1 MKKRILSFALAI
13 ILSFGGIMTPS
24 VHANLEGYS
33 EFEDLIMDYYFLP
46 YAGVNDAAVVQG
58 SSTKLSFHSNEF
70 LSFGKNDYY
79 CVVIYKGGLD
89 DISNQISQGKELE
102 EMDFFYMNALD
113 YRSKGIMNVEWK
125 PDSRYGVGDY
135 SLVCYV
141 LNSETN
147 QIYNQNVM
155 GDRVIYSQEELLFN
169 FRLIM
174 LLDKEYEPDPDK
186 RIDKAFRHMGEDP
199 ADEERFDSYVR
210 GGVDVLYEKL
220 IEGGT
225 DPEDY
230 INRLFEFVEEFQDRF
245 NSEISG
251 DEILQLCIKK

>member
-1 MKKRILSFALAI
+1 MFDKQYRFKGRHALRVDQLTGVFDGESRAQ
-13 ILSFGGIMTPS
+13 LYARNVDVYTNAPLVG
-24 VHANLEGYS
+24 
-33 EFEDLIMDYYFLP
+33 FL
-46 YAGVNDAAVVQG
+46 YGRTA
-58 SSTKLSFHSNEF
+58 E
-70 LSFGKNDYY
+70 
-79 CVVIYKGGLD
+79 LD
-89 DISNQISQGKELE
+89 DTRN
-102 EMDFFYMNALD
+102 
-113 YRSKGIMNVEWK
+113 
-125 PDSRYGVGDY
+125 P
-135 SLVCYV
+135 
-141 LNSETN
+141 ETN